1 MTDWRDFPKLELHL
15 HLEGAAPPPL
25 VRRLAAEK
33 GLDLD
38 GVFDDAGRYNSNDFT
53 SFLRTYERV
62 STVFTAPDD
71 YRLLIEAVLQECA
84 ANGVIYAEIF
94 LSPTSFGYDP
104 GKWTDY
110 LAAIEEGADRAE
122 AATGIVTRFIPVA
135 IRHHGPD
142 QAVVGANCVMAAPRG
157 RMRGFGVAGDE
168 RVHRP
173 VDFGPA
179 FRMMA
184 EAGFRLTAHAGE
196 FGGPESVRAALD
208 DLRVERIGHGVRAA
222 EDPDLLIRLAAEGQ
236 VLETCPGS
244 NVSLGVYPD
253 LASHSIGA
261 LVAAGVKCTVSTDD
275 PPFFHTDMTIEYQ
288 ALEAVFGMGEAQFA
302 RFARTAVE
310 AAFCEPD
317 VKAALTARLDKAG
330 APGA

>member
-1 MTDWRDFPKLELHL
+1 M
-15 HLEGAAPPPL
+15 
-25 VRRLAAEK
+25 
-33 GLDLD
+33 
-38 GVFDDAGRYNSNDFT
+38 
-53 SFLRTYERV
+53 
-62 STVFTAPDD
+62 
-71 YRLLIEAVLQECA
+71 
-84 ANGVIYAEIF
+84 
-94 LSPTSFGYDP
+94 
-104 GKWTDY
+104 
-110 LAAIEEGADRAE
+110 
-122 AATGIVTRFIPVA
+122 
-135 IRHHGPD
+135 
-142 QAVVGANCVMAAPRG
+142 
-157 RMRGFGVAGDE
+157 
-168 RVHRP
+168 
-173 VDFGPA
+173 
-179 FRMMA
+179 
-184 EAGFRLTAHAGE
+184 
-196 FGGPESVRAALD
+196 
-208 DLRVERIGHGVRAA
+208 RAA